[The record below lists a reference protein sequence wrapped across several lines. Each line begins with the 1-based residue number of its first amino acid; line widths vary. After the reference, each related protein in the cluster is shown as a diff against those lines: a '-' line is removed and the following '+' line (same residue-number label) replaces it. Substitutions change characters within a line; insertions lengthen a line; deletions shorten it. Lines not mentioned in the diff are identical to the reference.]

1 MPQNR
6 MYQVST
12 LQALAL
18 GYSRAVVSAGELLEK
33 GDCGLGT
40 FTGVDGEMI
49 VMDGQ
54 CFRADQNGHVS
65 VVAPETGI
73 PFAAVAT
80 LHGEHAAYGQ
90 AVAGVGIRH
99 ERAPD
104 GAGQGACSLH
114 LGNGASL
121 DVRAAKADPGGRLRS
136 RHEASAIGQPRL
148 ERGRQLAQHGV
159 FAQGCGPGA
168 DERQLFPHAA
178 RVCAPGQ
185 GRVGKPHGQRHE
197 DGIARNPEGVH
208 FLGCDHWTTPFLPEA
223 R

>member
-18 GYSRAVVSAGELLEK
+18 GYSRAVVSAGELLQK

-54 CFRADQNGHVS
+54 CFRADQDGHVS

-80 LHGEHAAYGQ
+80 LHGEHAFELSEMGDIESLRAELT
-90 AVAGVGIRH
+90 
-99 ERAPD
+99 ERIEE
-104 GAGQGACSLH
+104 GA
-114 LGNGASL
+114 
-121 DVRAAKADPGGRLRS
+121 
-136 RHEASAIGQPRL
+136 
-148 ERGRQLAQHGV
+148 
-159 FAQGCGPGA
+159 
-168 DERQLFPHAA
+168 
-178 RVCAPGQ
+178 
-185 GRVGKPHGQRHE
+185 
-197 DGIARNPEGVH
+197 
-208 FLGCDHWTTPFLPEA
+208 
-223 R
+223 